1 MPDDTPT
8 YWWGDTIGL
17 RMEIQHEIN
26 LSDVRAVFR
35 RRGDTLELSLELRGS
50 NHLRL
55 MEWRREE
62 RISEAFLEAEVN
74 DDKLPGDYDLVAVR
88 GRGVAARSS
97 GPTELEFDFPAG
109 VCFRIA
115 APNRVQAPTVTFQEF
130 RAPA

>member
-35 RRGDTLELSLELRGS
+35 RRDDTLELSLELRGS

-55 MEWRREE
+55 IEWRREE

-74 DDKLPGDYDLVAVR
+74 DDKLPGDYDLIAVK

-109 VCFRIA
+109 VSFRIA
-115 APNRVQAPTVTFQEF
+115 APSRVQAPTVTFQEF

>member
-8 YWWGDTIGL
+8 YWWGDKIGL
-17 RMEIQHEIN
+17 RIEIQHEIN

-50 NHLRL
+50 DHLRL

-74 DDKLPGDYDLVAVR
+74 DDQLPGDYDLVAVR
-88 GRGVAARSS
+88 GRGVAARSR

-115 APNRVQAPTVTFQEF
+115 APSRVQAPTITFQEF

>member
-35 RRGDTLELSLELRGS
+35 RRGDTLELRLELRGS

-55 MEWRREE
+55 MEWRRE
-62 RISEAFLEAEVN
+62 
-74 DDKLPGDYDLVAVR
+74 
-88 GRGVAARSS
+88 
-97 GPTELEFDFPAG
+97 
-109 VCFRIA
+109 
-115 APNRVQAPTVTFQEF
+115 
-130 RAPA
+130 